1 MSEPRASKLRG
12 SRGGNLKIPSFSYR
26 GGAREGAG
34 RKPRHRKTS
43 EFLRLGI
50 YELRRIGALS
60 KGVHFTARVGECQD
74 FLHARVMDNQLAL
87 DYLGNAY
94 RVAITRTPCALG
106 GTRPWFACPRCN
118 KRVAVLHFGRSDA
131 GCVQCLGLRYPSQ
144 SEGWFDRDYRQEE
157 RLKRRLSG
165 SYGRPKG
172 MHTMTY
178 ERHLQSL
185 FKISERREWA
195 MEALERYF

>member
-131 GCVQCLGLRYPSQ
+131 GCAQCLGLRYPSQ
-144 SEGWFDRDYRQEE
+144 SESWFERDCRQEDG
-157 RLKRRLSG
+157 LVRRLSG
-165 SYGRPKG
+165 GVTRPKG
-172 MHTMTY
+172 MHVRTY
-178 ERHLQSL
+178 DRYVQRHWRIL
-185 FKISERREWA
+185 ERRQLVLEI
-195 MEALERYF
+195 LERYY